1 MTATVIV
8 FFHTAITAANEADF
22 WQAGKYPL
30 SAMHVQNV
38 RQSAGE
44 KTLKRHT
51 KAAAPN
57 EPAPPSFSRRA
68 GTKREKE
75 RKERTKEKIERQR
88 ISIGGIMIILIIWH
102 YVYVHYL
109 AYINHIHPSIIIIV
123 IMFIRYTTRRD
134 AMTPLSRYEQETV
147 VNYNAG
153 EQTATV
159 YTRDRTVMR
168 KLDRLAADFPDTYKL
183 IGQTDIDKTYSLP
196 KSYVT
201 YRKPRKISDGQR
213 EQARQMMM
221 KQNELRK

>member
-1 MTATVIV
+1 MTMTAIAFFVTV
-8 FFHTAITAANEADF
+8 TAEENETDF

-30 SAMHVQNV
+30 LTMHVRNV
-38 RQSAGE
+38 RQLTGE

-57 EPAPPSFSRRA
+57 EPALLSFSQRA
-68 GTKREKE
+68 GAKREKE

-102 YVYVHYL
+102 YAYVHYL

-134 AMTPLSRYEQETV
+134 AMTPLSRYEQETI

-168 KLDRLAADFPDTYKL
+168 KLDTLAADFPDTYKL
-183 IGQTDIDKTYSLP
+183 IGQTDIDKTYSMP

-201 YRKPRKISDGQR
+201 YRKPRKISDEQR
-213 EQARQMMM
+213 EQAR
-221 KQNELRK
+221 RKMLEINSDGK